1 MADPRPEA
9 GHPGP
14 YPILEIK
21 PTFTSRDEW
30 MGSKDK
36 FWFSQSGMRAQEWL
50 FKYPRP
56 QSGEHWA
63 EKIAAEV
70 AGWLHVPHAYAEL
83 AVWEADRGVAVQNFV
98 DAGWNLMHGNQV
110 LTDNLRT
117 YRRPSTFRHSQHTL
131 QSIWQALEK
140 GFPTREAR
148 ERVQSRFAE
157 YLVLDALIGNTDRHD
172 ENWGLL
178 APEAANGWPRS
189 LAPSFDHA
197 SSLGRELSDTRRDRI
212 LAGDDIGRYVQ
223 RGRGG
228 IYGENDVPLSP
239 LALAR
244 QAIRIN
250 PDLFSAVGA
259 QLKRL
264 DEEALRQIIDRIPQ
278 SWMSRSAR
286 SFSWT
291 LMRYSLGRLREALA

>member
-1 MADPRPEA
+1 
-9 GHPGP
+9 
-14 YPILEIK
+14 
-21 PTFTSRDEW
+21 

-36 FWFSQSGMRAQEWL
+36 FWFSQSGLREQEWL

-70 AGWLHVPHAYAEL
+70 AGWLHVPHASAEL
-83 AVWEADRGVAVQNFV
+83 AVWGADRGVAVQNFV
-98 DAGWNLMHGNQV
+98 DAGWKLMHGNQV
-110 LTDNLRT
+110 LADNLRN

-131 QSIWQALEK
+131 QSIRQTLEK

-157 YLVLDALIGNTDRHD
+157 YLVWDALIGNTDRHD
-172 ENWGLL
+172 ENGGLL
-178 APEAANGWPRS
+178 APEAAHGWLGS

-212 LAGDDIGRYVQ
+212 LASDGIGR
-223 RGRGG
+223 RG

-250 PDLFSAVGA
+250 PDPFLAVGA
-259 QLKRL
+259 QLQRI

-286 SFSWT
+286 SFSLT